1 MDGITRNVKM
11 KRIAIAKKHV
21 VLFIAALASTAA
33 ILSCLFAS
41 THSKIGKDSSRQ
53 DMALPDN
60 GPPPFDPT
68 ITKDALVQIYRE
80 ICTNVVK
87 EAAFLLARNVLCE
100 FSRKAYNEILA
111 EKGESFFASQPDSA
125 ESLKA
130 VKQRELM
137 QREGTNECFNYI
149 FYVKMREF
157 EDEIARLETGE
168 YPSDDSHD
176 EEWYSSYVDSLGT
189 NRAYYL
195 SITSQMNSIRKGG
208 LSCGVFISP
217 IESEAREYTISQLAD
232 YEDWEAQYHFWFYRL
247 ILHYY
252 YTRNESDIQ

>member
-1 MDGITRNVKM
+1 
-11 KRIAIAKKHV
+11 
-21 VLFIAALASTAA
+21 
-33 ILSCLFAS
+33 
-41 THSKIGKDSSRQ
+41 
-53 DMALPDN
+53 
-60 GPPPFDPT
+60 
-68 ITKDALVQIYRE
+68 
-80 ICTNVVK
+80 
-87 EAAFLLARNVLCE
+87 LARNVLCE
-100 FSRKAYNEILA
+100 FSRKAYDEILA

-252 YTRNESDIQ
+252 YPRTDNAKP

>member
-1 MDGITRNVKM
+1 M
-11 KRIAIAKKHV
+11 KRIKKLRKRAI
-21 VLFIAALASTAA
+21 LSIAALATAVA
-33 ILSCLFAS
+33 ILAS
-41 THSKIGKDSSRQ
+41 LPVSVVAKKGRNASMQ
-53 DMALPDN
+53 NMAMPDN
-60 GPPPFDPT
+60 GPPSFDPT
-68 ITKDALVQIYRE
+68 VTKDALVQVYRE

-100 FSRKAYNEILA
+100 FSRKAYDEILA

-252 YTRNESDIQ
+252 YTRTDNAKP